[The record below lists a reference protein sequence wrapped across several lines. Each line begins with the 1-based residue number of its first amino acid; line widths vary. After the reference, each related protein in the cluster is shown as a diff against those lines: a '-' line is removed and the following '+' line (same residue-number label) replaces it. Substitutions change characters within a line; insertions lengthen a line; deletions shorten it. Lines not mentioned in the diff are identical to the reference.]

1 MQCRKAERTISG
13 AHDEAA
19 YTARDVEVQVGSD
32 LESRGYTVEL
42 QNPEQVISILLSG
55 AHAYLGACGAQD
67 NIAAHADEHRRRSAR
82 GDLVSRAQHKL
93 EEAVELF
100 RLAIG
105 PATAALELGA
115 APGGWTQVLVA
126 AGATVV
132 AVDPGA
138 LHPTV
143 ASHPSV
149 THLRCR
155 IENLDLH
162 GRTFGLIVNDMALDP
177 PESAALMCQVSRCLK
192 PDGPAVM
199 TIKLP
204 SRRVRAHIREAVH
217 VLELAYHV
225 RAVRHLFHNRQ
236 EVTAFL
242 VRRPRIADG
251 WQRHLVQRPSRLL
264 HRADNVQEH
273 DDGEAES
280 PPP

>member
-1 MQCRKAERTISG
+1 M
-13 AHDEAA
+13 
-19 YTARDVEVQVGSD
+19 
-32 LESRGYTVEL
+32 
-42 QNPEQVISILLSG
+42 
-55 AHAYLGACGAQD
+55 
-67 NIAAHADEHRRRSAR
+67 
-82 GDLVSRAQHKL
+82 
-93 EEAVELF
+93 
-100 RLAIG
+100 
-105 PATAALELGA
+105 
-115 APGGWTQVLVA
+115 
-126 AGATVV
+126 V

-177 PESAALMCQVSRCLK
+177 PESAVLMCQVSRCLK

-225 RAVRHLFHNRQ
+225 REVRHLFHNRQ